1 MADPI
6 KLLSTIG
13 VKVKINNVLIEKATS
28 FGDIGAEPSRID
40 ATSLA
45 DSVRVNILGVQE
57 YDSWTMEY
65 LYNDT
70 DNATL
75 QAAETASKT
84 APVPVEVELP
94 NGDKYANTAEVSA
107 YVAGGGVNEA
117 LRGTASCAL
126 QGAWV
131 FTAHA

>member
-13 VKVKINNVLIEKATS
+13 IKVKINNVLIAKATS

-45 DSVRVNILGVQE
+45 DTVRVNILGVQE
-57 YDSWTMEY
+57 YDSWTLEY

-70 DNATL
+70 DRATL
-75 QAAETASKT
+75 QAAETASKVT
-84 APVPVEVELP
+84 PVAVEVELP

-126 QGAWV
+126 QGAWE